1 MQEKDELLSK
11 LLSNNSEEKQEL
23 KSLKEELQLKQETIE
38 SLEGRLVKEQKNNED
53 TEAEL
58 IKLKIEF
65 DNLKMNRSEEKSSD
79 IENIKIEIRKEREVV
94 AHIQM
99 IQEKEIIEMEKEI
112 SFLRQALENR
122 QNQYRPRS
130 RVKNKQVSY

>member
-1 MQEKDELLSK
+1 MFSIQ
-11 LLSNNSEEKQEL
+11 LSNNSSEGKQETKAL
-23 KSLKEELQLKQETIE
+23 EEEVQLKQETIK
-38 SLEGRLVKEQKNNED
+38 SLEGRIVQEQKNNED